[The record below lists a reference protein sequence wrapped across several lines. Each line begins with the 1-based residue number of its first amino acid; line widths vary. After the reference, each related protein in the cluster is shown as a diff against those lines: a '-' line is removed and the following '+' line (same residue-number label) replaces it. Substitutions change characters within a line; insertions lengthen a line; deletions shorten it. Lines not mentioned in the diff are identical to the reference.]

1 MKKWY
6 LLVIIIFVFYIYI
19 FLIKLTFIFFKK
31 IEITYFIYK
40 TSIHMHWKINEVLL
54 YELYKYICVCV
65 DVVSL
70 NHLIL
75 YYIIE
80 RQTSSIFLIY
90 ITLFFYKIW
99 KNKNKIKKVIEILN
113 KLEKTS
119 KIKLKNNNRK
129 ILN

>member
-1 MKKWY
+1 M
-6 LLVIIIFVFYIYI
+6 
-19 FLIKLTFIFFKK
+19 
-31 IEITYFIYK
+31 
-40 TSIHMHWKINEVLL
+40 
-54 YELYKYICVCV
+54 CV

>member
-1 MKKWY
+1 
-6 LLVIIIFVFYIYI
+6 
-19 FLIKLTFIFFKK
+19 
-31 IEITYFIYK
+31 
-40 TSIHMHWKINEVLL
+40 MHWKINEVLL